1 MTAVQ
6 TVCLREP
13 QTQSG
18 LFSNDDSGL
27 NRLVNM
33 DLKLFM
39 DLKLVCLSIKVSQ
52 SNVFIFKLRKVGLE
66 VVKTCNHPL
75 NCLCVSQTGS
85 APVVRCSFLGTE
97 CQETR
102 CLKLVTVVLFI
113 TRLVF

>member
-52 SNVFIFKLRKVGLE
+52 SNVFIFKLRKVGL
-66 VVKTCNHPL
+66 
-75 NCLCVSQTGS
+75 
-85 APVVRCSFLGTE
+85 
-97 CQETR
+97 
-102 CLKLVTVVLFI
+102 
-113 TRLVF
+113 RL

>member
-39 DLKLVCLSIKVSQ
+39 ALKLVYLSIKVSQ
-52 SNVFIFKLRKVGLE
+52 SNVFIFQLRKVGL
-66 VVKTCNHPL
+66 
-75 NCLCVSQTGS
+75 
-85 APVVRCSFLGTE
+85 
-97 CQETR
+97 
-102 CLKLVTVVLFI
+102 
-113 TRLVF
+113 RL